1 MIGYLL
7 RLDGSFKDDNGK
19 PTMSRMKSDGAVK
32 FSVTKSVPLFSYFFY
47 ASDHVYKV
55 VSLTFNGEFGT
66 ILNVRTAKEL
76 DALLGTQVV
85 IWVLHFNPVEL
96 RICCKIAK
104 LAGSISKERARQSA
118 CCLSSFSQWPMMSSS
133 ICPLPKL
140 KKWRKLSEKMWSVM
154 LMFCHFV
161 IAWRATWNGRICG
174 SNLNY
179 TLSYALEKM
188 V

>member
-47 ASDHVYKV
+47 DHVYKV

-85 IWVLHFNPVEL
+85 I
-96 RICCKIAK
+96 
-104 LAGSISKERARQSA
+104 
-118 CCLSSFSQWPMMSSS
+118 
-133 ICPLPKL
+133 
-140 KKWRKLSEKMWSVM
+140 
-154 LMFCHFV
+154 
-161 IAWRATWNGRICG
+161 
-174 SNLNY
+174 
-179 TLSYALEKM
+179 
-188 V
+188 